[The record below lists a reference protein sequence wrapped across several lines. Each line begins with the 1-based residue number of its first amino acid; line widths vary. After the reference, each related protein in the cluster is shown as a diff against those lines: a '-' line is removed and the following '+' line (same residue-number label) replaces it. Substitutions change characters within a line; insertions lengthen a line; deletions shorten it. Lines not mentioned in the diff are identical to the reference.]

1 MTSARLPHSE
11 TPGSKSGCRLPE
23 EYRRLPRPSSAP
35 DAKAST
41 VRPKKLEHTTTI
53 RNCKT
58 RETPQTPTPDKGAE
72 KNGVSRLRDAR
83 VHCTVL
89 KQQPAP
95 PHPPPYRDGSGRPG
109 TQRKQQPLSRHT
121 AREGAGP
128 FSQDPTAC
136 PPDHRPGHRRFPST
150 PGGGGTERAAPG
162 S

>member
-23 EYRRLPRPSSAP
+23 AYRRLPRPSSAP

-58 RETPQTPTPDKGAE
+58 RETPPTPQPRKGRREKWSLPAKRCSRPLYSSQTTTSTPTPTPTQG
-72 KNGVSRLRDAR
+72 
-83 VHCTVL
+83 
-89 KQQPAP
+89 
-95 PHPPPYRDGSGRPG
+95 DGSRKPG
-109 TQRKQQPLSRHT
+109 TQRNSNPPPPSE
-121 AREGAGP
+121 EGGEGGP

-136 PPDHRPGHRRFPST
+136 PPGP
-150 PGGGGTERAAPG
+150 AACPAG
-162 S
+162 SHSPHT